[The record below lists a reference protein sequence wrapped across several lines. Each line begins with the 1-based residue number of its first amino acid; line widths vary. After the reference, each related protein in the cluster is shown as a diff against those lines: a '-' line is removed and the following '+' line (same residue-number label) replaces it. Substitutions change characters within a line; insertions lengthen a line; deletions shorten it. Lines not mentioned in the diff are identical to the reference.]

1 MATNYGFLHAA
12 MDNNIQSIKKNDEEL
27 NIGRK
32 LWSWK
37 IDELSEYNKE
47 EILDVLNSK
56 HTGEWKLITFKNEDW
71 EIVHNGFIND
81 KLEFYDEMGLTP
93 LDDVIAEFPESKREI
108 HNIRREESDNIN
120 RYIERM
126 EKEYDDENE
135 EIIN

>member
-93 LDDVIAEFPESKREI
+93 LDDVIAEFPESKWEI

-126 EKEYDDENE
+126 EKEYDDEDE
-135 EIIN
+135 ETVN

>member
-12 MDNNIQSIKKNDEEL
+12 MDNNIQSTKKNDEEL

-81 KLEFYDEMGLTP
+81 KLEFYDEMGLSP
-93 LDDVIAEFPESKREI
+93 LDDVIAEFPESKWEI

-120 RYIERM
+120 KYIERM
-126 EKEYDDENE
+126 ESEYDDEDE
-135 EIIN
+135 EMAN

>member
-71 EIVHNGFIND
+71 EIIHNGFIND
-81 KLEFYDEMGLTP
+81 KLEFYDEMGLSP
-93 LDDVIAEFPESKREI
+93 LDDVIAEFPESKWEI

-120 RYIERM
+120 KYIERM
-126 EKEYDDENE
+126 EAEYDDEDE
-135 EIIN
+135 EMAN

>member
-93 LDDVIAEFPESKREI
+93 LDDVIAEFPESKWEI

-135 EIIN
+135 ETVN

>member
-71 EIVHNGFIND
+71 EIIHNGFIND

-93 LDDVIAEFPESKREI
+93 LDDVIAEFPESKWEI

-120 RYIERM
+120 KYIERM
-126 EKEYDDENE
+126 EAEYDDEDE
-135 EIIN
+135 EMIN

>member
-56 HTGEWKLITFKNEDW
+56 HTGEWKLITFRNEDW
-71 EIVHNGFIND
+71 EIIHNGFIND
-81 KLEFYDEMGLTP
+81 KLEFYDEMGLSP
-93 LDDVIAEFPESKREI
+93 LDDVIAEFPESKWEI

-120 RYIERM
+120 KYIERM
-126 EKEYDDENE
+126 ESEYDDEDE
-135 EIIN
+135 ETVN

>member
-56 HTGEWKLITFKNEDW
+56 HTGEWKLITFRNEDW
-71 EIVHNGFIND
+71 EIIHNGFIND
-81 KLEFYDEMGLTP
+81 KLEFYDEMGLSP
-93 LDDVIAEFPESKREI
+93 LDDIIAEFPESKWEI

-120 RYIERM
+120 KYIERM
-126 EKEYDDENE
+126 EAEYNDEDE
-135 EIIN
+135 EMAN

>member
-71 EIVHNGFIND
+71 EIIHNGFIND
-81 KLEFYDEMGLTP
+81 KLEFYDEMGLSP
-93 LDDVIAEFPESKREI
+93 LDDVIAEFPESKWEI
-108 HNIRREESDNIN
+108 HNIGREESDNIN
-120 RYIERM
+120 KYIERM
-126 EKEYDDENE
+126 ESEYDDEDE
-135 EIIN
+135 EMAN

>member
-135 EIIN
+135 ETVN

>member
-12 MDNNIQSIKKNDEEL
+12 MDNNIQSIKKNNEEL

-126 EKEYDDENE
+126 EKEYDDEDE

>member
-12 MDNNIQSIKKNDEEL
+12 MDNNIQSIKKNNEEL

-126 EKEYDDENE
+126 EKEYDDEDE
-135 EIIN
+135 ETVN

>member
-71 EIVHNGFIND
+71 EIIHNGFIND
-81 KLEFYDEMGLTP
+81 KLEFYDEMGLFP
-93 LDDVIAEFPESKREI
+93 LDDVIAEFPESKWEI

>member
-71 EIVHNGFIND
+71 EIIHNGFIND
-81 KLEFYDEMGLTP
+81 KLEFYDEMGLSP
-93 LDDVIAEFPESKREI
+93 LDDVIAEFPESKWEI

-120 RYIERM
+120 KYIERM
-126 EKEYDDENE
+126 EAEYDDEDE
-135 EIIN
+135 EMVN

>member
-71 EIVHNGFIND
+71 EIIHNGFIND

-93 LDDVIAEFPESKREI
+93 LDDVIAEFPESKWEI

-126 EKEYDDENE
+126 EKEYDDEDE
-135 EIIN
+135 ETVN